1 MLIKSRLFPKKPSD
15 IKIYDDF
22 YKDVRNIDVAL
33 YLINHVKS
41 NRDNPEI
48 TYGELADRVGDEL
61 TARTIEPYLGN
72 ISEVCKEN
80 NFPLLSA
87 IVVNSETKIPG
98 DGFFKFFFGKCD
110 LEFEINTYTKCR
122 NAIIAFNRWKELE
135 DVIRRR
141 QR

>member
-1 MLIKSRLFPKKPSD
+1 M
-15 IKIYDDF
+15 
-22 YKDVRNIDVAL
+22 
-33 YLINHVKS
+33 INHVTC

-48 TYGELADRVGDEL
+48 IYGELADKVGDEL

-80 NFPLLSA
+80 NFSLISA
-87 IVVNSETKIPG
+87 IVVNAKTRIPG
-98 DGFFKFFFGKCD
+98 DGFFNSFFRKCD

-122 NAIIAFNRWKELE
+122 IAIISFNRWKELE
-135 DVIRRR
+135 EVIRRR